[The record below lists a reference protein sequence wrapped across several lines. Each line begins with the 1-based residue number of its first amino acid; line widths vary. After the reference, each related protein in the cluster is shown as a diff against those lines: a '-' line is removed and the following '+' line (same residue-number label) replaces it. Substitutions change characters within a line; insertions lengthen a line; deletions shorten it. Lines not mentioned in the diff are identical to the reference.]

1 MRYDY
6 ATVAT
11 ADLAVMAA
19 TDPSAHEAYETRCA
33 TTDAIIHLLHPN
45 MWDEVQ
51 PAAEYVDPES
61 TGPIATAEL
70 ASLLGELGMS
80 HWTIAQIGK

>member
-11 ADLAVMAA
+11 ADLAVLAA

-33 TTDAIIHLLHPN
+33 TTDAILHLLHLN
-45 MWDEVQ
+45 VWDEVQ
-51 PAAEYVDPES
+51 PSATYVDPES
-61 TGPIATAEL
+61 TGPIATADIL
-70 ASLLGELGMS
+70 ALLAPVE
-80 HWTIAQIGK
+80 W